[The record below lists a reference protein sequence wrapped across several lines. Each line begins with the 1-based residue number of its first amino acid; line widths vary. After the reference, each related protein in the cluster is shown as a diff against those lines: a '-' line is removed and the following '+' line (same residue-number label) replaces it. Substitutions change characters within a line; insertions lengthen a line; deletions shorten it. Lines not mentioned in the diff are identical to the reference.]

1 MKQFSDFKRPN
12 RLRPAKSPLAAAFAA
27 ALAGGFCL
35 ALASAAGCSQFGA
48 RGSFGGPA
56 SKSLTIDLFAARGFL
71 GGSDYERYV
80 LTEDVLWREC
90 GQIQSSKQ
98 AAAKRSKD
106 QPDMDGDKVFKRDPN
121 LQIQERR
128 VEVLSTSQRARLDE
142 LAAAFLQA
150 AASAGS
156 KQPAPGSV
164 FSLSEPGLFELA
176 VRRDDSKTRVV
187 TSVDAVSDG
196 SAESMAEAKDLY
208 SAIRG
213 IGPVICSSKS
223 FFGVYRSDE

>member
-1 MKQFSDFKRPN
+1 MKLFFN
-12 RLRPAKSPLAAAFAA
+12 RRKTYFTAARIKTTLESAA
-27 ALAGGFCL
+27 VGFVLLTCL
-35 ALASAAGCSQFGA
+35 AGCSQMGM

-56 SKSLTIDLFAARGFL
+56 SKDLTIDLFAARGFL

-80 LTEDVLWREC
+80 VTEDVLWREC

-98 AAAKRSKD
+98 AAAKQSKD
-106 QPDMDGDKVFKRDPN
+106 QPALDGDKVFKRDPN

-128 VEVLSTSQRARLDE
+128 VEVLSSSQRGKLDS
-142 LAAAFLQA
+142 LAAEFIQA
-150 AASAGS
+150 LDSAAG
-156 KQPAPGSV
+156 KQPPPGSV

-176 VRRDDSKTRVV
+176 VRRDETKERLV

-196 SAESMAEAKDLY
+196 SAQSLSEAKELY

-213 IGPVICSSKS
+213 IGPMICGSNS
-223 FFGVYRSDE
+223 FYGVYRKE